1 MVKHSQDK
9 DQFLKVAVK
18 WMQETQTFEAELK
31 AVIELNSILLSWNK
45 ELETKL
51 TEESQS
57 KEGNLPSSFYFTNHI
72 RIFSRLIVT
81 LSYRIQGPA
90 HGPQHHSW

>member
-1 MVKHSQDK
+1 VQAMVKHSQDK

-18 WMQETQTFEAELK
+18 WIQETQTFDQ
-31 AVIELNSILLSWNK
+31 I
-45 ELETKL
+45 ETKL

-72 RIFSRLIVT
+72 
-81 LSYRIQGPA
+81 
-90 HGPQHHSW
+90 

>member
-1 MVKHSQDK
+1 VQAMVKHSQDK

-18 WMQETQTFEAELK
+18 RIQETQTFEEELK
-31 AVIELNSILLSWNK
+31 ATMKLILILLARNE

-57 KEGNLPSSFYFTNHI
+57 KEGNLSLSFYFKTI
-72 RIFSRLIVT
+72 SEY
-81 LSYRIQGPA
+81 SPD
-90 HGPQHHSW
+90 